1 MDDLRTLLFNP
12 AAARR
17 LVHDRRPAV
26 PPNGR
31 AVVADVVSDR
41 VWRDVVELLRWAS
54 GAAHAVP
61 ALRAGAWW
69 RLAAGCADL
78 LRRLPA
84 LADEL
89 AEHWDAGTAEDI
101 VDPGAEVPGAE
112 RVQAVARRLATELVG
127 AGPLDLQ
134 RLAVLVDAL
143 GAAAVAALADGCRR

>member
-1 MDDLRTLLFNP
+1 
-12 AAARR
+12 
-17 LVHDRRPAV
+17 
-26 PPNGR
+26 
-31 AVVADVVSDR
+31 VVADVVSDR

-143 GAAAVAALADGCRR
+143 GAAAVAALADGCRW